1 MVRVINNKDISYS
14 IGDTFALSITDDGSG
29 YLTEGMTAE
38 FIIAEN
44 EQAEYL
50 IDNFYE
56 LTYIAGI
63 YSFELILSESDKQ
76 KLPLKYNYIYKIII
90 RKNNIISTKKSGY
103 FSVVWGE

>member
-14 IGDTFALSITDDGSG
+14 IGDTFSLPITDGGSG

-50 IDNFYE
+50 INNFYE
-56 LTYIAGI
+56 LVNTAGV
-63 YSFELILSESDKQ
+63 YSFDLTLSESDKQ
-76 KLPLKYNYIYKIII
+76 KLPLKNNYIYKIII
-90 RKNNIISTKKSGY
+90 RKNNIISTQKSGY
-103 FSVVWGE
+103 FSVVWGA